1 MPNIIKPLDSGA
13 AYIYCPTCRDSGTP
27 NSMLTRDSH
36 IVRCQFGHQWD
47 TTSFR
52 HLLSRQPVMAGMDEI
67 LVEQPHPEA
76 MAWKIMV
83 LPETRQAF
91 EAKFKGRIH
100 ITLGTFLQALCE
112 DSLLILSGDDVAKL
126 RKRGITTSAQVIA
139 ALEGVDRLAS
149 ERQSAIDQL
158 LRVTNMLKELK
169 GETG

>member
-1 MPNIIKPLDSGA
+1 
-13 AYIYCPTCRDSGTP
+13 
-27 NSMLTRDSH
+27 
-36 IVRCQFGHQWD
+36 
-47 TTSFR
+47 
-52 HLLSRQPVMAGMDEI
+52 MAGMDEI